1 MEQRIHQFTA
11 ARILERTRDSQG
23 NRIYH
28 TLETVTKSGE
38 IKVYLRVSKP
48 EKPRFRKVGQCNS
61 NQATNNAPVKRKHHK
76 FYSLNEATAILLFD
90 ELTQR
95 PFTLKLNNLIKLNG
109 TRIK

>member
-1 MEQRIHQFTA
+1 MEHRIHQFTA

-38 IKVYLRVSKP
+38 IKVYLRVSKS
-48 EKPRFRKVGQCNS
+48 ENPRFKKVRQGSRLDVQP
-61 NQATNNAPVKRKHHK
+61 NAPVRAKHHN